1 MLIANNLS
9 LSFGEKIIL
18 EDVSFR
24 IVAKNRIGL
33 TGINGSGKTTLLKII
48 TKAIKPDSG
57 SIRYPAGYSIGYLPQ
72 MIKRDSPLTV
82 LQEANLAFEEQ
93 HQIEKEIEALHKLI
107 ETTSHTDHHFEK
119 YLSRLSHL
127 EDRFHFLGGGQSEIQ
142 TEKVLKGLGFKQED
156 FQQPYAELSGG
167 WKMRVELAK
176 ILLKHPDLILL
187 DEPTNHLD
195 IYSIKWLEQ
204 FLQKYPG
211 SLMLVSHDR
220 AFLDAV
226 TNITFET
233 IHGRLS
239 QFKGS
244 FSAFERFK
252 KGDYEKTL
260 QAKKQQDKYIQETQI
275 LINKFRAKK
284 NKAAFA
290 QSLIHKLERLEKI
303 ELPEAEDKALKIHF
317 PPPPRPGKVV
327 IKATQISK
335 YYGDKHVLDKVN
347 FELNRGEIV
356 AFVGKNG
363 EGKSTFARIL
373 SGQES
378 FTGSVK
384 PGHLVNIG
392 FFAQDS
398 AESLNGKISVLQTLE
413 ELGSG
418 LSSGAIRSL
427 LGTFRF
433 SKDDVDKKVK
443 VLSGGEKTRL
453 ALARLMMQAYNV
465 LILDEPTNHLDMRSR
480 DILKSALKQFKG
492 SVIVISHDRS
502 FLDTL
507 AEKIYEFDQKS
518 ILTYLGDIQY
528 FFLKNPHFGQ
538 AVSTDKQAKKKKE
551 KNNNQKQLYEQK
563 KALRKQERILAKKVH
578 KTEQR
583 IKQISTEINDMNTSM
598 ANSTSAMPEAFYNDY
613 TLKKQAL
620 EQAEN
625 QWADDLEQLESIK
638 EDLKKF
644 QEIHQE

>member
-9 LSFGEKIIL
+9 LCFGEKVIF

-48 TKAIKPDSG
+48 TKAIKPDNG

-72 MIKRDSPLTV
+72 MIKRDSPLSV

-93 HQIEKEIEALHKLI
+93 HDIEKEIRALHKLI
-107 ETTSHTDHHFEK
+107 ETTPHTDHHFEK

-142 TEKVLKGLGFKQED
+142 TEKVLKGLGFKQEA

-226 TNITFET
+226 TNLTFET
-233 IHGRLS
+233 IHGKLA
-239 QFKGS
+239 QFKGG
-244 FSAFERFK
+244 FSAFEKFK

-317 PPPPRPGKVV
+317 PAPPRPGKIVM
-327 IKATQISK
+327 KATQISK
-335 YYGDKHVLDKVN
+335 FYGDKHVLDQVA

-384 PGHLVNIG
+384 PGHQVNIG

-453 ALARLMMQAYNV
+453 ALARLMLQPYNL

-492 SVIVISHDRS
+492 AVIVISHDRS
-502 FLDTL
+502 FLDGL

-518 ILTYLGDIQY
+518 IITYLGDIQY

-538 AVSTDKQAKKKKE
+538 AIPADKQQKKKKE
-551 KNNNQKQLYEQK
+551 KNTGQKKQYEQK
-563 KALRKQERILAKKVH
+563 KVLRKQERILTKKVH
-578 KTEQR
+578 KAEQK
-583 IKQISTEINDMNTSM
+583 IKQISTEINNMNTSM
-598 ANSTSAMPEAFYNDY
+598 ANSTSAMTEAFYDDY
-613 TLKKQAL
+613 TLKKEAL
-620 EQAEN
+620 EEAEN
-625 QWADDLEQLESIK
+625 QWADDLEKLDSIK
-638 EDLKKF
+638 EALKSME
-644 QEIHQE
+644 QTNNE